1 VKFEGKLREVE
12 LGFIFYPQM
21 RNLNGVMINM
31 RIAMIGWE
39 YPPFK
44 AGGLATHCYGL
55 TRSLSGKNVKVYFF
69 MPKTKHAANSDRP
82 NLVITEVGE
91 TEIFPYDRPE
101 DKALAGNFF
110 EAVHR
115 YNRLVVAKVKAVIKA
130 EGKFDFIH
138 AHDWLTMEA
147 ATILKEDLGIPMVLT
162 IHSTEYD
169 RSGWLNPNQWFID
182 IEKEGMEKADGII
195 AVSHFTKRVIVEKY
209 GINPEVISV
218 VHNAVY
224 PIPEGK
230 KQKIVLFLG
239 RLTIQKGAEFFL
251 KAARKVLDYEPDVRF
266 VVAGVGDMLPRLI
279 DQAIDL
285 DISNRIIFTGR
296 LTEDEVKHI
305 YGISSVYVM
314 PSVSEPFGI
323 TALEAI
329 SAGTPTIA
337 SKTAGVCETFNNCLK
352 VDFWDTDEIASKIIS
367 LLRYECLRKTLTEN
381 GKQEIELFTWDN
393 VAGKTIDVYNG
404 IDIARLKRQLKE
416 REKIYKWNQKLA
428 SRAYEPTLTLKTKK
442 VRKSKC

>member
-1 VKFEGKLREVE
+1 
-12 LGFIFYPQM
+12 
-21 RNLNGVMINM
+21 MIDM
-31 RIAMIGWE
+31 KIAMIGWE

-44 AGGLATHCYGL
+44 SGGLATHCYGL
-55 TRSLSGKNVKVYFF
+55 TRSLADKNVKVYFF
-69 MPKTKHAANSDRP
+69 MPKTKHTANSDQS
-82 NLVITEVGE
+82 NLVIKEVGE

-101 DKALAGNFF
+101 DKALADNFF

-115 YNRLVVAKVKAVIKA
+115 YNQLVVAKVKAVAKA

-147 ATILKEDLGIPMVLT
+147 ATILKEEMGVPMVLT

-182 IEKEGMEKADGII
+182 IEKKGMESADRII
-195 AVSHFTKRVIVEKY
+195 AVSSLTKKVIVEKY
-209 GINPEVISV
+209 GINPDMISV
-218 VHNAVY
+218 IHNAVY
-224 PIPEGK
+224 PIAEGK

-251 KAARKVLDYEPDVRF
+251 KAARKVLDYEPDVIF
-266 VVAGVGDMLPRLI
+266 VVAGEGDMLTSLI
-279 DQAIDL
+279 NQAVDL
-285 DISNRIIFTGR
+285 GISNRVIFTGR
-296 LTEDEVKHI
+296 LTEEEVKHI
-305 YGISSVYVM
+305 YGISSVYIM

-337 SKTAGVCETFNNCLK
+337 SKTAGVCETFNNCIK
-352 VDFWDTDEIASKIIS
+352 VDFWDSDGTASKIIS
-367 LLRYECLRKTLTEN
+367 LLRYESLRKTLAEN
-381 GKQEIELFTWDN
+381 GKQEVELFTWDN
-393 VAGKTIDVYNG
+393 VAGKTLDVYKD
-404 IDIARLKRQLKE
+404 IDIARLKKQLKE

-428 SRAYEPTLTLKTKK
+428 SSIYNSTLALKTKK